1 MEFLSNYFVGGCE
14 ACAMT
19 APVVGCSVGNVDVS
33 NIMIETIRVGKKI
46 IVLLEC
52 LLSLLTK
59 EHKIQ

>member
-19 APVVGCSVGNVDVS
+19 APVGCSVGNVDVR

-52 LLSLLTK
+52 LFSLLTK